1 MTYLSLYE
9 WFDHNGRSLPWR
21 ETRDPYAIWISE
33 IILQQTRVEQG
44 IDYYYRF
51 LEAFPTVEDLAA
63 ASEESVLRLWQGL
76 GYYTRAR
83 NLHKAARQIV
93 TNTNAQSLV
102 PHQAA
107 QTPGLVPHQFPS
119 TFEGIRALPGIGD
132 YTAGA
137 IASFAFNLPY
147 PALDGNVYR
156 VLSRLTNCAIPFDTT
171 AGKKHFHAVAE
182 QLMDRNNPRRFN
194 AAIME
199 LGALHCV
206 PRHPDCEHC
215 PLMTDCLAYRQG
227 TVEYLPIRKAR
238 PQLTDRYFDY
248 YIYLAPATAPLQE
261 AWTIIQ
267 QRTARDIWHHL
278 YQFPLIESSTP
289 TPANTQQQPYN
300 GTPDTQSPE
309 KDNPDSQHPDNPD
322 TRTPG
327 ILESRSPEN
336 DTPHPFLSLTHTLSH
351 QRLHARFYLCRVD
364 ALPESLGLKVR
375 FSDLDDYP
383 FPRLILNALDHINS

>member
-21 ETRDPYAIWISE
+21 ETRDSYAIWISE

-93 TNTNAQSLV
+93 TNTNTPSLV

-289 TPANTQQQPYN
+289 SPTPARPQQQPYN
-300 GTPDTQSPE
+300 GT
-309 KDNPDSQHPDNPD
+309 PD

-336 DTPHPFLSLTHTLSH
+336 DTPPPFLSLTHTLSH

-383 FPRLILNALDHINS
+383 FPRLILNALDHLNS